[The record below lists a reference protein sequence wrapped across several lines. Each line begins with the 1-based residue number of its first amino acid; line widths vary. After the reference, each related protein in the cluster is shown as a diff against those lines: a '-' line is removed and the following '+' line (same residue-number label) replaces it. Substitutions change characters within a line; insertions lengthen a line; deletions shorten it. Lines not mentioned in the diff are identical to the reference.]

1 MIALV
6 LLALGLGAALTV
18 YELSPTTRSR
28 VDSYVAA
35 IRSAAAAH
43 QAADGHLGNAH
54 AATAA
59 AARLAQR
66 ADATRRVPPA
76 SRRPQPPQPQPRPAP
91 QWQPQWQPQ
100 QPPQQQPPQQQQPQ
114 PVVQP
119 PLPEQV
125 LTPASETIPSPAQ
138 DAVAAQDQQ
147 AQAAANVAVDHAA
160 AAIESNQ
167 DAAQS
172 TADAAAAA
180 QTEAER
186 QAAAQSA
193 ARVLEREQKI
203 AAALASLGVGQC
215 GVRSFPRV
223 NERVKNALITRLRGA
238 GMVVTGDNPWN
249 IDTHEYGVK
258 LRAVWNPKASVL
270 KLIVT
275 SGKGGYL
282 GLVTCEEIW
291 KKIDPIL
298 KEVTT

>member
-76 SRRPQPPQPQPRPAP
+76 PRRPQPPQPQPQPAP
-91 QWQPQWQPQ
+91 QWQPPWQPQ
-100 QPPQQQPPQQQQPQ
+100 QPPQQQPQPQ

-125 LTPASETIPSPAQ
+125 LSPAPETMPSPAQ
-138 DAVAAQDQQ
+138 DAAAAQDQQ
-147 AQAAANVAVDHAA
+147 AQAAADVAVDHAA

-167 DAAQS
+167 DAAQN

-193 ARVLEREQKI
+193 VRVLEREQKI

-258 LRAVWNPKASVL
+258 LRAVWNPTASVL